1 MTSPSYTPYC
11 EPNDA
16 WQRLLRWTV
25 ALLFI
30 SLFASLFWVVSVER
44 RGKWLCEAAWHD
56 NTGKAKLLVWLG
68 TDVNYSTGNG
78 TALYGAAA
86 NGNIELMEFLVQ
98 HGATVD
104 ALGKFGQTPLWQAR
118 ESKQSAAEQWLID
131 HGANP
136 YTSHIHLP

>member
-1 MTSPSYTPYC
+1 MTSPSHTPDR

-16 WQRLLRWTV
+16 WQRLFRWTA
-25 ALLFI
+25 ALLSI

-44 RGKWLCEAAWHD
+44 RGKWLRKAAWDD
-56 NTGKAKLLVWLG
+56 NTAKAKLLVWLG
-68 TDVNYSTGNG
+68 TDVNYSTGQG

-104 ALGKFGQTPLWQAR
+104 ASAKFGQTPLWQAR
-118 ESKQSAAEQWLID
+118 ESKQSAAEEWLIE

-136 YTSHIHLP
+136 DTSHIHLP